1 MYFLRTIK
9 EEISEIRNWRA
20 EINNSVEW
28 LKAKTEEISQNIRT
42 VRKGWGGKREKE
54 ARKLI

>member
-20 EINNSVEW
+20 EINNSVER

-42 VRKGWGGKREKE
+42 VRKGWGKKGRKRQEN
-54 ARKLI
+54 

>member
-42 VRKGWGGKREKE
+42 VRKGWGEKREKE

>member
-20 EINNSVEW
+20 EINNSVER

-42 VRKGWGGKREKE
+42 VRKGWGEKGEKE